1 MPDFLL
7 YHRSLTD
14 ELHSLKNR
22 LRNIVDD
29 HNWQADGEYKES
41 ALRSVIRRHLPE
53 SMLVGRGFI
62 VTEHTTSSQIDI
74 LIVDRNAPTLFKD
87 GDLMIVTPDA
97 VKAAIEVKTSLRPMQ
112 EIQEAVLKL
121 AEIGRMSQRAASQ
134 NPIWTG
140 IFVYDDRTD
149 MHERQ
154 GNLLA
159 AFQSAFEQTGYKVN
173 CMAYGK
179 HTLIRYWTADEV
191 EYGRVPQEPEGESW
205 RSYLCDG
212 LHRPISSVTC
222 WSRLRESGENQAVT
236 LGFPSSVENMRLELG
251 CFQLE
256 PVSQLKPGQNELKVT
271 TQKD

>member
-140 IFVYDDRTD
+140 IFVYDDGTD
-149 MHERQ
+149 MDERQ

-191 EYGRVPQEPEGESW
+191 EYGRVPQELEGELW
-205 RSYLCDG
+205 RSYYVDG
-212 LHRPISSVTC
+212 FAPSYLIGNLLESIAGVG
-222 WSRLRESGENQAVT
+222 RESSSYAW
-236 LGFPSSVENMRLELG
+236 FPIVGGKYAFRTWLLPIGTRQPIEARPER
-251 CFQLE
+251 
-256 PVSQLKPGQNELKVT
+256 T
-271 TQKD
+271 